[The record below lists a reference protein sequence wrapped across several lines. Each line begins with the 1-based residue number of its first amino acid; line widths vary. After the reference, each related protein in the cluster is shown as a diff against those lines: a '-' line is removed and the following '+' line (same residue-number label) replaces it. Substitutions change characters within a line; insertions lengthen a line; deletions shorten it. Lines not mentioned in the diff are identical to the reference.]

1 MKEVKGMMISEGV
14 TYTGEVM
21 SDGYQ
26 DVPHGMGMM
35 KYTDHNELGRF
46 QGGELNGV
54 AYLNYHEYMYVGT
67 VHDGL
72 INGWGLKAERGG
84 FTFGVFESSKIKVNL
99 TPLVNVLWSKAME
112 EAGHFNRSAT
122 YVRKSGEVF
131 VGAPQYLLYG
141 EFGFHFLGNGEVF
154 VGRKEYDEKG
164 ITGKFLHF
172 DSEFNITKGEYKEGD
187 LVREIDDS
195 EFVSACE
202 VFVDHK
208 YIDFDINMNYNPDN
222 FLFNEKKLLHVVEA
236 GKTPSN
242 IILKANFGRVIGN
255 RFECLGDVNEDTVW
269 FMFPNDDGYLED
281 RLMDIVNGDNP
292 WMPDFSE
299 YSVEFYNDFREANN
313 DHQVV
318 YKHISCYDADA
329 DYELDVFDYEFSA
342 DDDEEDEDFEMN
354 GENALVLIPN
364 FAYKQS
370 QLVEQWRNNTWYYT
384 YPSVRDYVE
393 SLAEGDDVENFFG
406 WLFDDARFNNTTV
419 WTLPG
424 NYEDAYQQFL
434 NLFPS
439 I

>member
-1 MKEVKGMMISEGV
+1 MKEVKNLVISDGV
-14 TYTGEVM
+14 TYSGEVA
-21 SDGYQ
+21 SDGYM

-35 KYTDHNELGRF
+35 KYADHNELGRF
-46 QGGELNGV
+46 QDGELNGV
-54 AYLNYHEYMYVGT
+54 AYINYHEYMYVGMAK
-67 VHDGL
+67 DGV

-84 FTFGVFESSKIKVNL
+84 FTFGIFEDSKIKVNL
-99 TPLVNVLWSKAME
+99 TPLAGVLWSKAME

-122 YVRKSGEVF
+122 YVRKNGEIF

-164 ITGKFLHF
+164 LTGKFLHF
-172 DSEFNITKGEYKEGD
+172 DSEYNITKGEYKDGE

-202 VFVDHK
+202 IFVNHK
-208 YIDFDINMNYNPDN
+208 YIDFDINMNYNPNN
-222 FLFNEKKLLHVVEA
+222 FLFGEKKLLHVVEA
-236 GKTPSN
+236 GKTPTN
-242 IILKANFGRVIGN
+242 IILKANIGRVIGN
-255 RFECLGDVNEDTVW
+255 RFECPGWINEDTVW
-269 FMFPNDDGYLED
+269 FMFPNDDEFLED
-281 RLMDIVNGDNP
+281 RLMDIANGDNP

-318 YKHISCYDADA
+318 YKHISCYDEDA

-342 DDDEEDEDFEMN
+342 DDDDDNDDTF
-354 GENALVLIPN
+354 GPKALSLIPN
-364 FAYKQS
+364 YSYKKMKM
-370 QLVEQWRNNTWYYT
+370 EDQWRSNGWYYT
-384 YPSVRDYVE
+384 YPSLRDYVE

-406 WLFDDARFNNTTV
+406 WLFDNPKFNGIEAWN
-419 WTLPG
+419 LPH
-424 NYEDAYQQFL
+424 NYQEAYFQFL

-439 I
+439 ID